1 MYAESYKY
9 LRRSAAAA
17 ARALSLFLRISSN
30 IFALFKNL
38 SWCWFLQSIPVQLN
52 LFSPLSFGVFL
63 NE

>member
-9 LRRSAAAA
+9 SRRSAAAA
-17 ARALSLFLRISSN
+17 ARAPSLFFRISSN
-30 IFALFKNL
+30 IFAFFKNL
-38 SWCWFLQSIPVQLN
+38 SWFLQSIPVQLN